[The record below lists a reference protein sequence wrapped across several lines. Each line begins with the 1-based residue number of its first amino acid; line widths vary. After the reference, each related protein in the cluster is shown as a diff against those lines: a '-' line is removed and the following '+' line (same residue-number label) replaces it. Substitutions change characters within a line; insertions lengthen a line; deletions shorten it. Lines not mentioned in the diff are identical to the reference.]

1 MDINTAKKI
10 FKSFY
15 CHFVADIA
23 KICIKFCKETFF
35 PSKFIAYTGFHR
47 RSMTDSLFHTISIFK
62 GSC

>member
-35 PSKFIAYTGFHR
+35 PSKFIAYTGFPPAPDDR
-47 RSMTDSLFHTISIFK
+47 FPISHNLNF
-62 GSC
+62 